1 MAVAG
6 LSTNFNKARIYL
18 EMIKFE
24 HSIFALPFAYM
35 GAILAHLKSPAWPDL
50 FWITVA
56 MVGARTLAMSLN
68 RLIDKEIDASNPRTK
83 NRALPQ
89 KLLSE
94 KDVILFSLLALG
106 ILVFAAYQ
114 LAPLTRLLWPLVV
127 IPFVVYPY
135 TKRFTWTSHFLL
147 GACLGLAPIGAWIA
161 VTNSLALVPIL
172 IGLAVTLWV
181 AGFDI
186 IYACQD
192 VEIDRSQKLSSI
204 PARFRIKTALSIT
217 KILHLFSIALFIYI
231 GYLSHLGIIYY
242 AGLALVAGL
251 LAYENYLVRSDDL
264 SKLDMAFFNMN
275 GIISVT
281 LFAFT
286 FVDLLLKKVIS

>member
-1 MAVAG
+1 MFYKV
-6 LSTNFNKARIYL
+6 RIYL

-35 GAILAHLKSPAWPDL
+35 GAILAHLKLPPWPDL

-56 MVGARTLAMSLN
+56 MVGARSLAMSLN
-68 RLIDKEIDASNPRTK
+68 RLIDKEIDARNPRTK

-89 KLLSE
+89 RVLSE

-106 ILVFAAYQ
+106 IFILAVYQ
-114 LAPLTRLLWPLVV
+114 LASLTRLLWPLVV

-135 TKRFTWTSHFLL
+135 TKRFAWTSHFLL

-161 VTNSLALVPIL
+161 ITNSLALIPIL

-192 VEIDRSQKLSSI
+192 VKIDRREKLSSI
-204 PARFRIKTALSIT
+204 PACFSIKTALYTT
-217 KILHLFSIALFIYI
+217 KILHLLSITLFIFI

-242 AGLALVAGL
+242 AGVALVAGL
-251 LAYENYLVRSDDL
+251 LAYENYLVKPDDL
-264 SKLDMAFFNMN
+264 SRLNVAFFNMN

-286 FVDLLLKKVIS
+286 FLDLFLKKVIF